1 MSDELT
7 PELVRLIQMTESTLY
22 YVAKLDLT
30 REQALDFKQRISRPL
45 GILNSRHGFMS
56 DKIAKNMVRNNSVA
70 KSDIKD

>member
-1 MSDELT
+1 MIDELT

-45 GILNSRHGFMS
+45 GFL
-56 DKIAKNMVRNNSVA
+56 
-70 KSDIKD
+70 